1 LVEPNDKNLTVEQ
14 QCSLLGLNRSTYYY
28 EPKTICDDTDI
39 MLMNLID
46 RLHTAHPYY
55 GYRRIKS
62 HLPDMLGADYQ
73 HILPINHKKIRRLM
87 QVMGLETLYPKP
99 NLSKRN
105 TAHKVFP
112 YLLRHVPITHQRQ
125 VYSTDISY
133 LPMAKGFM
141 YLTAVID
148 WYSRFVLA
156 WRLSNTLSVQ
166 FCLDVVQDAFDKY
179 GKPEIFNTDQG
190 SQYTSNEFVNLILD
204 NGIKLS
210 MDGKGRAI
218 DNIYCERH
226 WRSYKQEYLYI
237 HAPENGNQLF
247 KGTSQ
252 YYDFY
257 NYQRKHQSLN
267 ERTPSQLFLLP

>member
-1 LVEPNDKNLTVEQ
+1 LTIEQ

-62 HLPDMLGADYQ
+62 HLPDILSADYQ

-204 NGIKLS
+204 NGVKLS

-237 HAPENGNQLF
+237 YAPENGNQLF

-267 ERTPSQLFLLP
+267 ERTPSQLFLLS

>member
-1 LVEPNDKNLTVEQ
+1 
-14 QCSLLGLNRSTYYY
+14 LGLSRSTYYY
-28 EPKTICDDTDI
+28 EPKPICDATDI
-39 MLMNLID
+39 VLMNAID
-46 RLHTAHPYY
+46 RLHTSHPYF
-55 GYRRIKS
+55 GYRRIQT
-62 HLPDMLGADYQ
+62 HLSDILDTDNQ
-73 HILPINHKKIRRLM
+73 CLLPINTKRIRRLM

-105 TAHKVFP
+105 MEHKVFP
-112 YLLRHVPITHQRQ
+112 YLLRNVAITHTRQ

-133 LPMAKGFM
+133 LPMAQGFM

-156 WRLSNTLSVQ
+156 WRLSNTLSID
-166 FCLDVVQDAFDKY
+166 FCIEVVQEAIHKY

-190 SQYTSNEFVNLILD
+190 SQYTSKEFASLILD
-204 NGIKLS
+204 NGIKFS

-226 WRSYKQEYLYI
+226 WRSFKQEYLYI
-237 HAPENGNQLF
+237 FVPQNGLELY

-257 NYQRKHQSLN
+257 NFKRRHQSLN
-267 ERTPSQLFLLP
+267 NCTPSQIFLLS